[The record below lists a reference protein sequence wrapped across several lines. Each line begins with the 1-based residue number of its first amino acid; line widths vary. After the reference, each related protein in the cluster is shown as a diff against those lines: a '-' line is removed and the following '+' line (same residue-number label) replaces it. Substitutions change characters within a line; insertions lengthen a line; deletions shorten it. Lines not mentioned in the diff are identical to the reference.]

1 MASHPTVG
9 DLKQDALCP
18 QCKGYLKDPV
28 LMECGHNF
36 CRDCISSYYQ
46 KWNKKSTPVQCPV
59 CSKPLKDGKLRP
71 NEQLGN
77 IIEKLKHLPPTLGKD
92 YLCPKHKK
100 KMDLFCAED
109 VEPVCFLCKHSP
121 EHKLHTLLP
130 PEDVAEQYKDQIH
143 SRLALLGKTREN
155 VESSSPYDEKEIQAM
170 LSRIE
175 AEKRKIETEF
185 NDLRAFLDENEK
197 FLLDHM
203 KAVQKEVTK
212 NRKQH
217 ILEVSEEIS
226 SLRNTIREM
235 EESCKQPPIEFLLDF
250 KKNLQRCD
258 NMLKDLI
265 SPFEAR
271 WKVWDFCDVTS
282 AVERISEDF
291 KDAMTS
297 TLQLHEADVTLKPET
312 AHPQLVISKDCKSV
326 RMGEV
331 YRSLPRNPERF
342 DEWPFVLGA
351 EGFVSGRHFWE
362 VAVAREDAWGV
373 GVARMSVARAGDI
386 DFSPEQGFWAVGK
399 WEGNYTAYNP
409 PFYTALTLHR
419 VPKRIRVSL
428 NCDGG
433 WVTFFDADTA
443 LPVFTYSASFSG
455 ETIFPFFY
463 VHGSARLSISPGAH
477 PAS

>member
-130 PEDVAEQYKDQIH
+130 PEDVAEQYKSVCASVVRLGAFKGPCLLNTLLFVKRNKPGREKHLTSERGKKPQKDSRVGQQEVKQMLAKSQLILRDQCSSDH
-143 SRLALLGKTREN
+143 RPLCLYLSECPQPARWQADNLL
-155 VESSSPYDEKEIQAM
+155 EIQG
-170 LSRIE
+170 SIC
-175 AEKRKIETEF
+175 KIWG
-185 NDLRAFLDENEK
+185 
-197 FLLDHM
+197 
-203 KAVQKEVTK
+203 
-212 NRKQH
+212 
-217 ILEVSEEIS
+217 S
-226 SLRNTIREM
+226 SAHGLPLNTA
-235 EESCKQPPIEFLLDF
+235 SGKLF
-250 KKNLQRCD
+250 
-258 NMLKDLI
+258 
-265 SPFEAR
+265 
-271 WKVWDFCDVTS
+271 V
-282 AVERISEDF
+282 
-291 KDAMTS
+291 
-297 TLQLHEADVTLKPET
+297 ADVTLKPET

-463 VHGSARLSISPGAH
+463 VHGSARLRKGLPPHFGVAPGGRD
-477 PAS
+477 PPFMWPSLSRPELQGWEQCDTGCS